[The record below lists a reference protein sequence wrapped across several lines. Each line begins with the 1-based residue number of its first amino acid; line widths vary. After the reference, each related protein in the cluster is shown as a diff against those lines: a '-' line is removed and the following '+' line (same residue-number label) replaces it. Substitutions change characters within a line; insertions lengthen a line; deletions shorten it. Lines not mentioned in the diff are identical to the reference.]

1 MDTEPELARLA
12 AAFFA
17 AVSFEE
23 GGRPGYDA
31 IRGLFI
37 DAGLLIRNTGDAPEV
52 TTVDEF
58 IAPRAELV
66 ASGALTSFYEG
77 ELEAVNQIFGTV
89 AHRWCSYEKR
99 GRAERGGVRGAR
111 GDLDAVRA
119 HAGRLAHELDGLGRR
134 ALTAATMRSGG
145 SVSLNRR
152 TS

>member
-1 MDTEPELARLA
+1 MDTEAELARLT

-17 AVSFEE
+17 AVSFEK

-31 IRGLFI
+31 IGDLFI

-89 AHRWCSYEKR
+89 AHRWCTYEKR
-99 GRAERGGVRGAR
+99 GVQNGTAFEARGAISTQF
-111 GDLDAVRA
+111 V
-119 HAGRLAHELDGLGRR
+119 
-134 ALTAATMRSGG
+134 LTPHGWRMSSMAWDDER
-145 SVSLNRR
+145 
-152 TS
+152 

>member
-31 IRGLFI
+31 IRDLFI

-66 ASGALTSFYEG
+66 AAGALTSFYEG
-77 ELEAVNQIFGTV
+77 ELEAVNQVFGTV
-89 AHRWCSYEKR
+89 AHRWCTYEKH
-99 GRAERGGVRGAR
+99 GVQNGAAFGAR
-111 GDLDAVRA
+111 GAISTQFVLTP
-119 HAGRLAHELDGLGRR
+119 DGWRMSSMAWDDER
-134 ALTAATMRSGG
+134 
-145 SVSLNRR
+145 
-152 TS
+152 